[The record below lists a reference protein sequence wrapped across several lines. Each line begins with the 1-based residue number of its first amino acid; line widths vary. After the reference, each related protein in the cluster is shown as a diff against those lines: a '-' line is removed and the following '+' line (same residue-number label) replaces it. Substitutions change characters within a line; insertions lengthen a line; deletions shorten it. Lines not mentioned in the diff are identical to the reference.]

1 MKSQVKLLILPGSP
15 YMRKHVDILAE
26 LLEKRVGKQGAIAK
40 ALGYKSASAV
50 GMMLRGERGMSLKLL
65 QEMCELA
72 GITIV
77 YLASISDDL
86 TVAKRKE
93 SVEAAA
99 IMDDATPEEL
109 AVLMP
114 LLRAYRKSKTDS

>member
-1 MKSQVKLLILPGSP
+1 
-15 YMRKHVDILAE
+15 
-26 LLEKRVGKQGAIAK
+26 
-40 ALGYKSASAV
+40 
-50 GMMLRGERGMSLKLL
+50 
-65 QEMCELA
+65 MCELA

-86 TVAKRKE
+86 KVAKRKE

-114 LLRAYRKSKTDS
+114 LRRAYRKSKTDS